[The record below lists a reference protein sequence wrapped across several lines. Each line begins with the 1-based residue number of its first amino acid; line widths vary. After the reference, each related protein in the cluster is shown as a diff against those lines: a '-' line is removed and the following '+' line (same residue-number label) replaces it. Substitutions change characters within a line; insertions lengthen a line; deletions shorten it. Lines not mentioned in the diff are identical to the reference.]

1 MEFNALTTNHVK
13 LGQDLE
19 INLDRI
25 YYSRLNTRSIEK
37 KRNINHA
44 RIKTSEMTRCSI
56 LISRVVLQGVVNLHI
71 FFITWKR
78 SNSDNLRE
86 QEEEA
91 HAHAATISKA
101 LLWLDSTFF
110 LSTSWI
116 LNEGE
121 NSDNLGE
128 C

>member
-25 YYSRLNTRSIEK
+25 YYSRLNTRSTEK
-37 KRNINHA
+37 KRNINHG

-86 QEEEA
+86 QEEEDA
-91 HAHAATISKA
+91 RTRNNDIESSTLARFYV
-101 LLWLDSTFF
+101 LLIHF
-110 LSTSWI
+110 L
-116 LNEGE
+116 NP
-121 NSDNLGE
+121 
-128 C
+128 